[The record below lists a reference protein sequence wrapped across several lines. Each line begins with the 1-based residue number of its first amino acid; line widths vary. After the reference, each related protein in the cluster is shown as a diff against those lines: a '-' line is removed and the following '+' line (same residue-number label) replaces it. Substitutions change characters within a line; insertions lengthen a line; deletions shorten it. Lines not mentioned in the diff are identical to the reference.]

1 MIHMDIGHPGAK
13 FSGHMNSSTIEQWN
27 FLEPLCIPT
36 ILFLNF
42 PFPKQIGIKACV
54 ICQHLSVF
62 CWIYIYLPES
72 SHVFNWLGFSQILPK
87 IGRVR
92 SVLLQNGAN
101 SEMVYKKSILTKQCT
116 RVCAIIN
123 HLFQGGADHQVLHMF
138 PGVTISCGCLSQG
151 GGTKEVPPDGLQAV
165 QIDDARAWPTSFKA
179 II

>member
-1 MIHMDIGHPGAK
+1 M
-13 FSGHMNSSTIEQWN
+13 
-27 FLEPLCIPT
+27 
-36 ILFLNF
+36 
-42 PFPKQIGIKACV
+42 
-54 ICQHLSVF
+54 
-62 CWIYIYLPES
+62 
-72 SHVFNWLGFSQILPK
+72 
-87 IGRVR
+87 VR
-92 SVLLQNGAN
+92 TQKWCT
-101 SEMVYKKSILTKQCT
+101 KKTILTKQCT

>member
-1 MIHMDIGHPGAK
+1 M
-13 FSGHMNSSTIEQWN
+13 
-27 FLEPLCIPT
+27 
-36 ILFLNF
+36 
-42 PFPKQIGIKACV
+42 
-54 ICQHLSVF
+54 
-62 CWIYIYLPES
+62 
-72 SHVFNWLGFSQILPK
+72 
-87 IGRVR
+87 R
-92 SVLLQNGAN
+92 SVLLQSGAN
-101 SEMVYKKSILTKQCT
+101 SEMVHKKSILTKQCT